1 MNLRQ
6 MMDENGKIIIPD
18 YPLMFFLD
26 LTQRCNL
33 KCWFCY
39 NEPSKERIDADF
51 ENIRKILNDMKQV
64 GCEEVTYLGGEPTI
78 YKYFWD
84 TLEYANSLGYEQ
96 CFVTNGQ
103 VIDDGFAE
111 KLSKFDGIEVGIS
124 FHSIKEDVQ
133 NAIAKSLQSYNRIL
147 RAIEC
152 LEKYN
157 IRWYSQTSLVK
168 DNYLEIGEMHNFL
181 NRVGKPVRMDLSR
194 MVEGEIDSPQFLD
207 ENEYKRV
214 FEQINNL
221 NLDALPVRVEA
232 FPRCWLKKIAGE
244 KHLNYDKIKYS
255 VRPCYA
261 WVGQVSIDIFGDVRM
276 CPTGGAVAGNIL
288 KSGIKDLWKYS
299 KEIKEFQ
306 EFSWQKE
313 ECRECSDFAFCVGA
327 CKMTCRGKYPAPDK
341 YIIEG
346 GMHYASNNE

>member
-1 MNLRQ
+1 MNLHQ
-6 MMDENGKIIIPD
+6 IIDKNSKIIIPD
-18 YPLMFFLD
+18 HPLMFFLD

-39 NEPSKERIDADF
+39 NDLGKERIDADF
-51 ENIRKILNDMKQV
+51 ENIRKILTDMKQV
-64 GCEEVTYLGGEPTI
+64 GCEEVIYLGGEPTI

-84 TLEYANSLGYEQ
+84 TLEYADSLGYKQ
-96 CFVTNGQ
+96 CFVSNGQ
-103 VIDDGFAE
+103 VIDDEFAE

-124 FHSIKEDVQ
+124 FHSIKENVQ
-133 NAIAKSLQSYNRIL
+133 NTIAKSLQSYNRIL

-157 IRWYSQTSLVK
+157 IMWYSQTSLVK
-168 DNYLEIGEMHNFL
+168 DNYLEIGEMHDFL
-181 NRVGKPVRMDLSR
+181 SRVGKPVRMDLSR
-194 MVEGEIDSPQFLD
+194 MVEGEIDSPQFLN
-207 ENEYKRV
+207 ENEYKNV

-221 NLDALPVRVEA
+221 NLDAIPVRVEA
-232 FPRCWLKKIAGE
+232 FPRCWIKKIACE
-244 KHLNYDKIKYS
+244 KHLNYDKIRCS

-261 WVGQVSIDIFGDVRM
+261 WVGQVSIDVFGNVRM
-276 CPTGGAVAGNIL
+276 CPTGGIVAGNVL
-288 KSGIKDLWKYS
+288 KSGIKDLWKRS

-306 EFSWQKE
+306 EFDWQKE

-346 GMHYASNNE
+346 GMYYASNNE

>member
-1 MNLRQ
+1 
-6 MMDENGKIIIPD
+6 MMDENSKMIIPD
-18 YPLMFFLD
+18 HPLMFFLD

-33 KCWFCY
+33 RCWFCY

-51 ENIRKILNDMKQV
+51 ENIKKILIDMKQA

-78 YKYFWD
+78 YKCFWD
-84 TLEYANSLGYEQ
+84 TLEYADSLGYEQ
-96 CFVTNGQ
+96 CFMTNGQ
-103 VIDDGFAE
+103 IIDDEFAK
-111 KLSKFDGIEVGIS
+111 KLSKFDRLEVGIS

-133 NAIAKSLQSYNRIL
+133 NTIAKSPQSYNRIL

-152 LEKYN
+152 LEKYD

-181 NRVGKPVRMDLSR
+181 GRVGKPVRMDLSR
-194 MVEGEIDSPQFLD
+194 MIEGETDTSQFLD
-207 ENEYKRV
+207 ENEYKIV

-221 NLDALPVRVEA
+221 DLDAIPVRIEA
-232 FPRCWLKKIAGE
+232 FPRCWLKKIAIE
-244 KHLNYDKIKYS
+244 RHLNYDKIRCS

-261 WVGQVSIDIFGDVRM
+261 WVGQVSIDVFGDVRM
-276 CPTGGAVAGNIL
+276 CPTGGTVAGNVL
-288 KSGIKDLWKYS
+288 KSGIKDLWKRS
-299 KEIKEFQ
+299 KKIKEFQ

-313 ECRECSDFAFCVGA
+313 ECRECSDFAFCVGG
-327 CKMTCRGKYPAPDK
+327 CKMTYRGKYPAPDK